1 MKMSVVADAV
11 YSFFSIVGTCVRGLT
26 RGLATLHK
34 VHLGAFNGQRHGWK
48 TLEEDPLAVQYFCV
62 CSDSVP
68 LRDLL
73 GVSRP
78 MECDCLSC
86 VLS

>member
-34 VHLGAFNGQRHGWK
+34 VHLGAFNNQRHGWK
-48 TLEEDPLAVQYFCV
+48 TPERTPWQCSTSVCVVVVRCWEILE
-62 CSDSVP
+62 
-68 LRDLL
+68 
-73 GVSRP
+73 
-78 MECDCLSC
+78 
-86 VLS
+86 